1 LWLCVSAAGCGDD
14 LAMKDQNRIYRAF
27 GGVAYACTP
36 GVKPT
41 HWQIR
46 QARAG
51 VRAIVA
57 QYRETSDGRAQ
68 IGEGSRRHPIDAG
81 HPSRCRWQ
89 LSARGGRL
97 RAHPPHRRQ
106 GPARV
111 GLSRGLLGL
120 ALGLDPHHVPDEPEA
135 L

>member
-1 LWLCVSAAGCGDD
+1 LSLCVFAAGCGDD

-57 QYRETSDGRAQ
+57 QYRETPDGRAQ
-68 IGEGSRRHPIDAG
+68 IGEGSDGIRSMRDTLRDVARSYPREAAACSPIHRAA
-81 HPSRCRWQ
+81 
-89 LSARGGRL
+89 ARAL
-97 RAHPPHRRQ
+97 RE
-106 GPARV
+106 
-111 GLSRGLLGL
+111 S
-120 ALGLDPHHVPDEPEA
+120 D
-135 L
+135 